1 MTAENCGHIQAID
14 TVKLNFLEAGSAN
27 LKRLLMI
34 KHSPFRYF
42 KTSPEVIGLAV
53 MFYVRIP
60 LSLRN
65 MEDLLHERETIQPSA
80 NCANLEKIFS
90 RYPA

>member
-27 LKRLLMI
+27 LKRLLI
-34 KHSPFRYF
+34 TEYSPFHYF

-65 MEDLLHERETIQPSA
+65 VEDLLHERETIQPSA
-80 NCANLEKIFS
+80 DCANLEKIFS